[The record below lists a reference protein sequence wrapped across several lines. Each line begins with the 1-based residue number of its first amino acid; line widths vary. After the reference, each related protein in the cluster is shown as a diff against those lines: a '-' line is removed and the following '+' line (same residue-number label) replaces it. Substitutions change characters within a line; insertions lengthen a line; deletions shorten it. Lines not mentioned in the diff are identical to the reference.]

1 VIANRPAAAGHQ
13 DQSGTAATILPVTL
27 FSDDVEA
34 RLLER
39 FRRGC
44 LYKPKLAAFEEVPF
58 TTDSAEYDVLRSPSS
73 STKVDYDRHQAEPR
87 TQAVQ

>member
-1 VIANRPAAAGHQ
+1 M
-13 DQSGTAATILPVTL
+13 ILRVSL

-44 LYKPKLAAFEEVPF
+44 LY
-58 TTDSAEYDVLRSPSS
+58 SPAHANGLGG
-73 STKVDYDRHQAEPR
+73 VRLVR
-87 TQAVQ
+87 